1 MSKPLRSSSPAP
13 PTPVLKTI
21 LQVPEEDKKEARA
34 AKFGILTEKSVEDK
48 KAARAAKFAAE
59 KKEATDDKA
68 AVSICYL

>member
-1 MSKPLRSSSPAP
+1 M
-13 PTPVLKTI
+13 
-21 LQVPEEDKKEARA
+21 PEEDKKEARA

-68 AVSICYL
+68 AVSICYLYMLLAVCIICRHSPPPPPL